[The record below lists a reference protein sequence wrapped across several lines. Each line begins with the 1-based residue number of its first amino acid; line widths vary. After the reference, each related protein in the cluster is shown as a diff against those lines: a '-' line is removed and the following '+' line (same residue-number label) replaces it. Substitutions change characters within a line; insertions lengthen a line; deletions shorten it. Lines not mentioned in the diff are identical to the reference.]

1 MRRIVK
7 KEMEQLDS
15 SDSTQQDSASCTTKT
30 SPPKQWKFYTNMC
43 FMKKDIEEDLE
54 KDKLKGEAEM
64 SEEEKAT
71 MVEFYKNTPH
81 LWDASLKDYR
91 DRDQR
96 RASLERLSKEFQDKY
111 TTKQLTDTWHKLTTY
126 YQRESVKQ
134 ESSMKSG
141 AGKEDVYVSEWPFFS
156 SLEFLKDK
164 TQPEMGISTTFN
176 HVAPTDKKKPSKR
189 KREEEKENSM
199 ETAKIK
205 VLKRHFCHGLPKVK
219 K

>member
-1 MRRIVK
+1 
-7 KEMEQLDS
+7 
-15 SDSTQQDSASCTTKT
+15 
-30 SPPKQWKFYTNMC
+30 
-43 FMKKDIEEDLE
+43 
-54 KDKLKGEAEM
+54 M

-141 AGKEDVYVSEWPFFS
+141 AGKEDVYVSE
-156 SLEFLKDK
+156 
-164 TQPEMGISTTFN
+164 
-176 HVAPTDKKKPSKR
+176 
-189 KREEEKENSM
+189 
-199 ETAKIK
+199 
-205 VLKRHFCHGLPKVK
+205 
-219 K
+219 